1 MMSEAMFDL
10 IYVVEFLVGITFKI
24 MILILI
30 VKYISKKNVKL

>member
-1 MMSEAMFDL
+1 MSEAMFDL

>member
-1 MMSEAMFDL
+1 MSEAMFDL
-10 IYVVEFLVGITFKI
+10 IYVVEFLVCITFKI